1 MKEYQVKVV
10 VTETH
15 YITVEA
21 KNIAEAEDK
30 GESYGFHAEDPVG
43 KDVQVQSVQLLQ
55 SS

>member
-10 VTETH
+10 VTEIH

-21 KNIAEAEDK
+21 KNIAEAEDM
-30 GESYGFHAEDPVG
+30 GQSYGFHAEDPVS
-43 KDVQVQSVQLLQ
+43 KDVDVQLVQVLQ

>member
-30 GESYGFHAEDPVG
+30 GESYGFHAEDPIS
-43 KDVQVQSVQLLQ
+43 KDVEVQSVKVLQ
-55 SS
+55 KS